1 MNEYDIQKSH
11 LLVSESMVLIRVR
24 MATESIKGFSMVA
37 SVYVD
42 LLKLLLR
49 VVTCA
54 YATAPQ
60 KSKNAKC
67 VVR

>member
-42 LLKLLLR
+42 LLKLL
-49 VVTCA
+49 CC
-54 YATAPQ
+54 YM
-60 KSKNAKC
+60 
-67 VVR
+67 

>member
-1 MNEYDIQKSH
+1 
-11 LLVSESMVLIRVR
+11 

-37 SVYVD
+37 SYVVD